1 MVVFF
6 SLIVSYRKRYWTYVG
21 NRIQR
26 SIDAGL
32 DVQDRI
38 PVNTLYVE
46 DEDEDDFLMLPVLA
60 IHMSST
66 QVEERIP
73 GLAQKTDLRR
83 PFRAFYRFFGSN
95 TVMSGLRSSPE
106 MLRIP
111 VGPKHWLGF
120 SLSGNNYALTAIPE
134 AVPDALTREQTE
146 TSLFA
151 IEEKPLP
158 ETEFVSLWNPKRTIG
173 TDFPD
178 SYPLNCERGMIV
190 VITQD
195 TASDFNDPGRIMML
209 IKPIPSLMNQ

>member
-1 MVVFF
+1 M
-6 SLIVSYRKRYWTYVG
+6 
-21 NRIQR
+21 
-26 SIDAGL
+26 
-32 DVQDRI
+32 QDRI

-46 DEDEDDFLMLPVLA
+46 DEDDDDFLMLPVLA

-83 PFRAFYRFFGSN
+83 PFRAFFRFFGSN
-95 TVMSGLRSSPE
+95 TVMAGLRASPE
-106 MLRIP
+106 TLRIP
-111 VGPKHWLGF
+111 VGPRHWLSF
-120 SLSGNNYALTAIPE
+120 SLSGNTYSLTAIPE
-134 AVPDALTREQTE
+134 AVPQELMTREQTE
-146 TSLFA
+146 TALFV
-151 IEEKPLP
+151 IEEKPMP
-158 ETEFVSLWNPKRTIG
+158 ETEFVSLWNPRRTIG
-173 TDFPD
+173 TDFPE